1 MRIKITVTDSILFLD
16 LLQWL
21 LLLLSG
27 GSARLDER
35 QSHLKSIASSVWQ
48 TTMEQESALIRWL
61 LRLTV
66 LEVIPLQV
74 VLPSNG
80 SALFAELM
88 HLPILK
94 RKLCLKIEISCS
106 LIGLGAGGMDLLRL
120 RIVEGELAVAE
131 WPMRPVLQGG

>member
-48 TTMEQESALIRWL
+48 TTMEQESTYLGWLRWL
-61 LRLTV
+61 TL
-66 LEVIPLQV
+66 LEVLPLQV
-74 VLPSNG
+74 VLPCKE
-80 SALFAELM
+80 SAFSTKSM
-88 HLPILK
+88 HLPIIK
-94 RKLCLKIEISCS
+94 RKLFIKIQISILLVS
-106 LIGLGAGGMDLLRL
+106 LVTGDRDLPRF
-120 RIVEGELAVAE
+120 RIIEGDLAVAE
-131 WPMRPVLQGG
+131 WPKGPILEGG